1 MSKKTKNIIN
11 KFLGANL
18 KIGVVLL
25 VISFVLM
32 CANFGFGIKLDPPF
46 CWASFLQI
54 GLILTTGWAFNKELF
69 YY

>member
-1 MSKKTKNIIN
+1 MSKKTKDIIN
-11 KFLGANL
+11 RLVNISL
-18 KIGVVLL
+18 KSGIFLL

-32 CANFGFGIKLDPPF
+32 CANFGFGFKMDPPF
-46 CWASFLQI
+46 CWASFMQM

>member
-1 MSKKTKNIIN
+1 MSKKTKDIIN
-11 KFLGANL
+11 RLVNISL
-18 KIGVVLL
+18 KSGIFLL

-32 CANFGFGIKLDPPF
+32 CANFIFGIKIDPPF
-46 CWASFLQI
+46 CWASFMQM

>member
-1 MSKKTKNIIN
+1 MSKKTKDIIN
-11 KFLGANL
+11 RLVNISL
-18 KIGVVLL
+18 KSGIFLL

-32 CANFGFGIKLDPPF
+32 CANFGFGIKIDPPF
-46 CWASFLQI
+46 CWASFMQM

>member
-1 MSKKTKNIIN
+1 MSKKTKDIIN
-11 KFLGANL
+11 RLVNISL
-18 KIGVVLL
+18 KSGIFLL

-32 CANFGFGIKLDPPF
+32 CANFGFGIKMDPPF
-46 CWASFLQI
+46 CWASFMQM